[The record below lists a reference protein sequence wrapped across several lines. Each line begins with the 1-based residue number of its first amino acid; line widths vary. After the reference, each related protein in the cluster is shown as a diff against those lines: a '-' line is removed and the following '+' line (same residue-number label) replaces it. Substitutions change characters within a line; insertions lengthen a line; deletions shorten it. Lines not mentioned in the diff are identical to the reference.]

1 MFKIVST
8 LFHLQKK
15 KKYRNALSETTLAE
29 TRTVES
35 GERVNKNSRTPEDI
49 CMSND
54 PFSFYLA
61 PVTLLTRWSAI
72 HEICFSYFHSKLRG
86 DLHSIWMRA
95 RCVVACSCIRLSRLE
110 FLCWFVALV
119 PYQMNP
125 LFWVDLLIL
134 LPRIFEYIFL
144 LFSTH
149 KFHRIHF
156 VLSYITPL
164 PYKCYVD

>member
-1 MFKIVST
+1 M
-8 LFHLQKK
+8 
-15 KKYRNALSETTLAE
+15 SETTLAE

-35 GERVNKNSRTPEDI
+35 GERVKKNNRTPEDI

-86 DLHSIWMRA
+86 DLHSILMRA
-95 RCVVACSCIRLSRLE
+95 RCVVARSCIRLSRLE